1 MKIKF
6 VLLAILMS
14 APMFWG
20 CDKDKPMN
28 VIFLIGDGMG
38 LSQLSSAYY
47 FGEGEPQFSRFKDIG
62 LIKTHSGSHK
72 ITDSAAGATAFA
84 SGIKTYNGAIGV
96 DMDKKPAVTVLEQLH
111 EKGYTTAV
119 ISTSSIT
126 HATPA
131 SFYAHVEERG
141 MQDEIAKQLVESDVD
156 FFAGGG
162 TDFFYRNA
170 DGGNIIGTDGQS
182 GGFKMDTSDITTPIT
197 DFSQRYGYLLAPDGM
212 PQKNKNRGDF
222 LAQATERSLEY
233 VQGKKAPFFIMIESS
248 QIDWAGH
255 YNDSDY
261 LIAEMLEFD
270 QIVGQVLDF
279 AEKEG
284 NTMVIVTADHETG
297 GFTLSPQVTV
307 DTTAGTSKSD
317 YDVIAPTFSNGGHSS
332 SLIPIFAWG
341 KGSDKFGGIYENT
354 KVFNLIRQFTGLE

>member
-1 MKIKF
+1 MKIKL

-14 APMFWG
+14 APLFWG
-20 CDKDKPMN
+20 CDQNKPMN

-84 SGIKTYNGAIGV
+84 SGIKSYNGAIGV
-96 DMDKKPAVTVLEQLH
+96 DMDKKSVPTVLEQLN

-131 SFYAHVEERG
+131 CFYAHVEERG
-141 MQDEIAKQLVESDVD
+141 MQDEIAAQLSVSKVD

-162 TDFFYRNA
+162 TNFFVRRA
-170 DGGNIIGTDGQS
+170 DGKNLLGQLSVSGFNVDTTDISQ
-182 GGFKMDTSDITTPIT
+182 PIT
-197 DFSQRYGYLLAPDGM
+197 DFSKRPAYLMAPDGM
-212 PQKNKNRGDF
+212 PPVNKDRGDF
-222 LAQATERSLEY
+222 LTQATDRALEY
-233 VQGKKAPFFIMIESS
+233 VQGKKAPFFIMIESA

-270 QIVGQVLDF
+270 KIVGQVLDF

-307 DTTAGTSKSD
+307 DTTTGKSKSD
-317 YDVIAPTFSNGGHSS
+317 YDIIVPTFSNGGHSS

-341 KGSDKFGGIYENT
+341 KGSREFGGIYENT
-354 KVFNLIRQFTGLE
+354 RVFNLIRQYTGLE